1 MLKRIISLFVIF
13 VLITQPITARAN
25 VLSVN
30 DYSEPRK
37 IRCTC
42 YVGGKVTANGK
53 KPFYGTVAGP
63 KDWFGCAVAI
73 YEVDQDGQCGDF
85 LGWWE
90 VNDTGP
96 NDLLLSGKAIDM
108 WQESLED
115 AYDWISQHGD
125 YVYIKLI
132 RAEG

>member
-1 MLKRIISLFVIF
+1 MLLQTFPVEAHEQLKVEHYA
-13 VLITQPITARAN
+13 QPQ
-25 VLSVN
+25 
-30 DYSEPRK
+30 K

-42 YVGGKVTANGK
+42 YVGGTVTANGK

-63 KDWFGCAVAI
+63 RDWFGCAVAI
-73 YEVDQDGQCGDF
+73 YQMNEAGGCGDF
-85 LGWWE
+85 IGWFE

-96 NDLLLSGKAIDM
+96 NDLLLSGRAIDL

-115 AYDWISQHGD
+115 ANDWVSQYGD
-125 YVYIKLI
+125 YVYIQLI